1 MQKVNYQRML
11 EDIIASLDSQKAPP
25 RLLLHGC
32 CAPCSSYVIE
42 YLSQYFD
49 ITLYY
54 YNPNISSYEEFEK
67 RFGELSRLL
76 SVLPQVHPV
85 TLIKGEW
92 EHQRFDAMCQGL
104 EDLPERSIR
113 CYHCYEMRLDKA
125 AEMAKQG
132 GYDFFTTTL
141 SISPHKNA
149 EWLYEIGE
157 RLGAAYGVRHLPC
170 DFKKKG
176 GYVRSI
182 ELSRQYDLYR
192 QDFCGCVY
200 SERAKN
206 KTTCK

>member
-1 MQKVNYQRML
+1 MQNYQKML
-11 EDIIASLDSQKAPP
+11 EQIIASLDPDATPP

-32 CAPCSSYVIE
+32 CAPCSSYVLE

-54 YNPNISSYEEFEK
+54 YNPNISSYEEYEK
-67 RFGELSRLL
+67 RYAELSRLIDA
-76 SVLPQVHPV
+76 LPQKHPV
-85 TLIKGEW
+85 ILVRGDW
-92 EHQRFDAMCQGL
+92 EHERFDSMCQGL
-104 EDLPERSIR
+104 EDLPEGGVR

-125 AEMAKQG
+125 AQVAREG
-132 GYDFFTTTL
+132 GYDYYTTTL

-149 EWLYEIGE
+149 QWLYEIGE
-157 RLGAAYGVRHLPC
+157 RLGYLYGVKHLPA

-176 GYVRSI
+176 GYARSI

-200 SERAKN
+200 SERAKSQKN
-206 KTTCK
+206 L